1 MDMSL
6 FVSALTGALTL
17 IVGPLTLIVLVV
29 QTFIIKGQLRVMRQQ
44 SESMFL
50 QSELISRQ
58 SAGTSGG
65 PRLRVT
71 RIRVT
76 EGDLLKAGS
85 AISGIFEI
93 ENIGGYGGEIERHC
107 AFCVWGWPTLK
118 PPWDYTI
125 GIPSVTVNRIGLS
138 KAYSQEVRF
147 PAINSDP
154 FTTMIKGQS
163 DRKTL
168 YVVGYIWWI
177 DPYHNA
183 AGRTYFCR
191 KWDRERHRFV
201 RTGDPDYESEN

>member
-1 MDMSL
+1 MDTPL
-6 FVSALTGALTL
+6 LVTAIIG
-17 IVGPLTLIVLVV
+17 VLTLIVLVF
-29 QTFIIKGQLRVMRQQ
+29 QAFIYKRQLRVMRQQ

-50 QSELISRQ
+50 QTELISRQ
-58 SAGTSGG
+58 SAGMSGG

-85 AISGIFEI
+85 PISGILEI
-93 ENIGGYGGEIERHC
+93 ENIGGYGAEIERHC

-118 PPWDYTI
+118 PPWDYTTT
-125 GIPSVTVNRIGLS
+125 GIPSVTANRIGLS
-138 KAYSQEVRF
+138 KAYSEEVRF
-147 PAINSDP
+147 PAINRNP
-154 FTTMIKGQS
+154 FADMLKGQS

-177 DPYHNA
+177 DPHHSA